1 MAEARGHRA
10 YSIQEAATILQF
22 HPDTVAYW
30 LRTGELSG
38 RRDAMVNEWRIDPED
53 LIAFL
58 RQNGEALPSEL
69 AHAK

>member
-1 MAEARGHRA
+1 MAEAGGHRA
-10 YSIQEAATILQF
+10 YSIQEVATILQF

-38 RRDAMVNEWRIDPED
+38 HRDEFANEWRIEPAD

-58 RQNGEALPSEL
+58 RQNGETLPSEL
-69 AHAK
+69 AHVR